1 METEIW
7 MIIATLLS
15 GAIGTITS
23 VLLGRKKVQ
32 EKEEQIQDL
41 IHENNSI
48 EIELEETKKSFPKD
62 LKIIDDVSDVL
73 KDHLLPIIIE
83 QAIKKKY
90 IKIDNFGLDLE
101 TVMPW
106 INTKIINSPKLE
118 NVTFEMRALI
128 LNPKS
133 EYMKAYIDGHSS
145 ISTSTITAS
154 IQSAKRLSQLD
165 LYKFKFSLRQYNL
178 PPIFHGFVLND
189 EHLFISF
196 SEIFDNKII
205 GGTKPYLHLC
215 KQDDNISEISM
226 HYFNFF
232 KNWFDYYWK
241 TSIEITNTEGHKNE
255 NNRT

>member
-1 METEIW
+1 MKTEIW

-106 INTKIINSPKLE
+106 IN
-118 NVTFEMRALI
+118 
-128 LNPKS
+128 
-133 EYMKAYIDGHSS
+133 
-145 ISTSTITAS
+145 
-154 IQSAKRLSQLD
+154 
-165 LYKFKFSLRQYNL
+165 
-178 PPIFHGFVLND
+178 
-189 EHLFISF
+189 
-196 SEIFDNKII
+196 
-205 GGTKPYLHLC
+205 
-215 KQDDNISEISM
+215 
-226 HYFNFF
+226 
-232 KNWFDYYWK
+232 
-241 TSIEITNTEGHKNE
+241 
-255 NNRT
+255 